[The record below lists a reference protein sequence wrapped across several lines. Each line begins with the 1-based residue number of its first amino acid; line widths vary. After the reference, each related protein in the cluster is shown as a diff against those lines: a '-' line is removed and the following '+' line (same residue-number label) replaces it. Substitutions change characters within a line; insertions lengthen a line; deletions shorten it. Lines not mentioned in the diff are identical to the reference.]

1 MTLQK
6 VVILESLDIKLLKC
20 NSYAFDPALTP
31 KSTKLNEPWIEFG
44 SWESTD

>member
-1 MTLQK
+1 MTLRK
-6 VVILESLDIKLLKC
+6 FVTLELLDIKPFER
-20 NSYAFDPALTP
+20 NSYAFDPGLTP